1 MTKAVFY
8 HAGCPVCVS
17 AEQQLLGLLSDNVQ
31 VEVVHLGNA
40 QRAWRKLSASACRVY
55 RRWWSMGRCCTS
67 TSARRWRI

>member
-31 VEVVHLGNA
+31 VEVVHLGSA
-40 QRAWRKLSASACRVY
+40 QRAWRKLSAPGCRAY
-55 RRWWSMGRCCTS
+55 RRWWSMARCCTS
-67 TSARRWRI
+67 TSVRRWRI